1 MGPIT
6 RTAALAIIFEISIV
20 LPVAGTEEFADTP
33 PPLPIQIGEH
43 GAADFVNLI
52 FLFDRVATQ
61 SSSVTS
67 PDYRERISQPSS
79 PFYPDYLEYRSG
91 RIDRRELV
99 RRLPHVS
106 MIGDS
111 LSLNFYVS
119 APWSVFWRARTE
131 RRKNWFLDTDP
142 APESIFSIYER
153 LQQFIPLVATEYSGA
168 GALVAPS
175 RAQEGLRRKIVRTR
189 NLSGQTRRIVG
200 KDRLP
205 DMIMIWIGH
214 NNIDWVEGLSSAER
228 EHPEAHL
235 RKMATRFGKN
245 YTESLQL
252 LINRAK
258 TENHKVGIVVFG
270 MANFEAFSRGHLK
283 AAALHARNPKLYPR
297 LESGYRAFESLK
309 PVYHKTTIRVGLM
322 METEIQAMVRN
333 LNRELK
339 NYPNIRLQY
348 SEALKNVDFSRLEL
362 ISSVDGWH
370 PSVDG
375 QKALAEAAYSGLH
388 PTLDF
393 LGINP
398 PRKAS
403 LPR

>member
-33 PPLPIQIGEH
+33 PPLAIQIGEH

-142 APESIFSIYER
+142 AP
-153 LQQFIPLVATEYSGA
+153 
-168 GALVAPS
+168 
-175 RAQEGLRRKIVRTR
+175 
-189 NLSGQTRRIVG
+189 
-200 KDRLP
+200 
-205 DMIMIWIGH
+205 
-214 NNIDWVEGLSSAER
+214 
-228 EHPEAHL
+228 
-235 RKMATRFGKN
+235 
-245 YTESLQL
+245 
-252 LINRAK
+252 
-258 TENHKVGIVVFG
+258 
-270 MANFEAFSRGHLK
+270 
-283 AAALHARNPKLYPR
+283 
-297 LESGYRAFESLK
+297 
-309 PVYHKTTIRVGLM
+309 
-322 METEIQAMVRN
+322 
-333 LNRELK
+333 
-339 NYPNIRLQY
+339 
-348 SEALKNVDFSRLEL
+348 
-362 ISSVDGWH
+362 
-370 PSVDG
+370 
-375 QKALAEAAYSGLH
+375 
-388 PTLDF
+388 
-393 LGINP
+393 
-398 PRKAS
+398 
-403 LPR
+403 